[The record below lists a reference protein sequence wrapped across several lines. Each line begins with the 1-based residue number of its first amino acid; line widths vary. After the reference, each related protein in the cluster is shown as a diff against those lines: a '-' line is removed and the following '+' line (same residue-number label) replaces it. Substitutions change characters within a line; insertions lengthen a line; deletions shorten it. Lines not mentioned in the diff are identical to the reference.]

1 LQSTRGMDQELVHQ
15 LEMVSAG
22 PLCAPFARR
31 VAAVLRS
38 VQRRLDPPAQ
48 ARLETDV
55 ALLLQRQLA
64 AGGGEVPIGDDLGD
78 TLFEIVLRLAPD
90 DGMRH

>member
-1 LQSTRGMDQELVHQ
+1 MAA
-15 LEMVSAG
+15 AG
-22 PLCAPFARR
+22 PLCVPFARR

-48 ARLETDV
+48 ARLEADV

-78 TLFEIVLRLAPD
+78 TLFEIMLRLAPD